1 MFNDSINFVA
11 QSIEKSQLV
20 DRNGCYYQSLQGVLP
35 ESLLCELVT
44 LKTSSCTVVKL
55 EKQEHR
61 PRVRVDYSEAIS
73 KKLNIIFK
81 SSKIKNVLEHK
92 YKIKLYPQTTDIWFD
107 FGGYNLIPHTDDPR
121 LALSLQIYLDTQQDI
136 PGTALYDSQISVTP
150 FCVFKYVKNTGYS
163 LLNNDRSWHGTEFAM
178 NSHKIRKSIYIR
190 YGTSPQ

>member
-20 DRNGCYYQSLQGVLP
+20 ERNGCYYQRFQDMLP
-35 ESLLCELVT
+35 ESLLSELVK
-44 LKTSSCTVVKL
+44 LDTSSCSVVKL
-55 EKQEHR
+55 EKQEHMS
-61 PRVRVDYSEAIS
+61 RVRVDYSEAIS

-81 SSKIKNVLEHK
+81 SSKIKNILEHK
-92 YKIKLYPQTTDIWFD
+92 YKLKLYRQTTDIWFD
-107 FGGYNLIPHTDDPR
+107 SIGYNLSPHIDDTR
-121 LALSLQIYLDTQQDI
+121 LALSLQIYLDTEKDI
-136 PGTALYDSQISVTP
+136 PGTALYDAETDDIP

-178 NSHKIRKSIYIR
+178 NSDKIRKSIYIR

>member
-20 DRNGCYYQSLQGVLP
+20 DRNGCYHQSLQGFLP
-35 ESLLCELVT
+35 ESLLRELAK
-44 LKTSSCTVVKL
+44 LNTSSCSVVKL
-55 EKQEHR
+55 EKQEHQ

-92 YKIKLYPQTTDIWFD
+92 YKLKLYPQTTDIWFD
-107 FGGYNLIPHTDDPR
+107 LGGYNLKPHTDDPR
-121 LALSLQIYLDTQQDI
+121 LALSLQIYLDTEKDI
-136 PGTALYDSQISVTP
+136 PGTALYDAETDDTP
-150 FCVFKYVKNTGYS
+150 FCIFKYVKNTGYS
-163 LLNNDRSWHGTEFAM
+163 LLNNDRSWHGTEFIM
-178 NSHKIRKSIYIR
+178 NSDKIRKSIYIR